1 MKRTGKLVFC
11 AAIALLL
18 LTARAAIAAPSA
30 ADEREKNRVLR
41 QLDEAAKNF
50 HSTTADFE
58 FDSVETD
65 PVYDKDVQ
73 RGVAYY
79 ERKGSTFKMAA
90 HIREVNGKPVPKVYA
105 YSGGVLKLYEKMIDQ
120 VTTLSK
126 VSQYESYLMLGFG
139 ASGRDLERK
148 WEIRYLGPETLPDG
162 KTKVK
167 TEKLELIARDPA
179 VRKNVRKVI
188 LWVDTD
194 RGVSMKQVFDEGPG
208 QQRSC
213 FYFNVKVNQSLPAD
227 AFTFKTGRKTTYV
240 NR

>member
-1 MKRTGKLVFC
+1 MKRTGRLVFC
-11 AAIALLL
+11 VAMALLL
-18 LTARAAIAAPSA
+18 LTARTAIAAPSA
-30 ADEREKNRVLR
+30 AAEKEKERVLR
-41 QLDEAAKNF
+41 QLDDAAKNF
-50 HSTTADFE
+50 RSTTADFE
-58 FDSVETD
+58 FDSVQTD

-90 HIREVNGKPVPKVYA
+90 HIRDVNGKPVPKVYV
-105 YSGGVLKLYEKMIDQ
+105 YSGGVLRLYEKMIDQ

-148 WEIRYLGPETLPDG
+148 WNITYLGSETLPDG
-162 KTKVK
+162 KAKVK
-167 TEKLELIARDPA
+167 TEKLELVAKDPA

-188 LWVDTD
+188 LWLDTD
-194 RGVSMKQVFDEGPG
+194 RGVSMKQFFDEGPG

-213 FYFNVKVNQSLPAD
+213 FYFNIRVNQSLPSD
-227 AFTFKTGRKTTYV
+227 AFTFKTGRKTAYV